1 MNLSEIRKDIIL
13 FKDETLKAVR
23 EMGKQLFEGIKQK
36 SAELDSKIA
45 DIEIKLSK
53 YKETNKRMY
62 DIILEQKVFIEK
74 IKILTDFKSKTETR
88 LLSFDI
94 KLNNFFSE
102 LVNFKSHYDKIIHEN
117 LTIPGIIGVSCKYET
132 IADYI
137 RDNINKIK
145 LYHSEQEKMKTDVDL
160 LKKTSENFEKELNGA
175 IDVSVATCKIYT
187 DARNNDIKNIF
198 SKQIENLNNQL
209 SCTKNNLEENIIKK
223 DEIKTMIK
231 TEIKNTKKEIMNIIE
246 EKNNKKKS
254 KGNKEND
261 VNDKIKNDKMAINN
275 DIKKELKEIK
285 KNFNDF
291 KNNMENQ
298 MTNTIKLI
306 KNRESIKPNNIK
318 NNIIVKSDKSNNNME
333 KSNNF
338 NDSKKQ
344 NNLIN
349 SSNNNTDSYYK
360 TLQNNESRYYNN
372 VNKGIKKEKNNDQ
385 NQTNSI
391 EETINFK
398 IDGKSKPFILKS
410 KEKSVEIKKASK
422 ENNNLKGVLLN
433 PIYLD
438 TEKNELNNIESKT
451 PIRNKKNLLKT
462 DIFSKNIIKSR
473 NVTKYRT
480 FSETKYNFSK
490 KYNIGA
496 SNDINDE
503 INLNQN
509 KLYLNTK
516 EPEKGKYENKRYALN
531 LINPDKRKNQKYMLK
546 KNDFEVN
553 EGEDS
558 LSNEEERLFLKA
570 KKEKNENDNNNNIA
584 IKLIKNKKQA
594 IEEFNLNYV
603 KQCYP
608 TLNLYKN
615 YYNKKMIENQEKEKL
630 KEKITI
636 PKKISPAF
644 GRTAYTDLVKPNHSR
659 NLKNYNGKV
668 NIIIDNNLGKI
679 IKEKKYFYT
688 INNEN
693 IIHRPFG
700 KDKRNQKREDNSN
713 NLSV

>member
-1 MNLSEIRKDIIL
+1 
-13 FKDETLKAVR
+13 
-23 EMGKQLFEGIKQK
+23 
-36 SAELDSKIA
+36 
-45 DIEIKLSK
+45 
-53 YKETNKRMY
+53 
-62 DIILEQKVFIEK
+62 
-74 IKILTDFKSKTETR
+74 
-88 LLSFDI
+88 
-94 KLNNFFSE
+94 
-102 LVNFKSHYDKIIHEN
+102 
-117 LTIPGIIGVSCKYET
+117 
-132 IADYI
+132 
-137 RDNINKIK
+137 
-145 LYHSEQEKMKTDVDL
+145 
-160 LKKTSENFEKELNGA
+160 
-175 IDVSVATCKIYT
+175 
-187 DARNNDIKNIF
+187 
-198 SKQIENLNNQL
+198 
-209 SCTKNNLEENIIKK
+209 
-223 DEIKTMIK
+223 
-231 TEIKNTKKEIMNIIE
+231 
-246 EKNNKKKS
+246 
-254 KGNKEND
+254 
-261 VNDKIKNDKMAINN
+261 
-275 DIKKELKEIK
+275 
-285 KNFNDF
+285 
-291 KNNMENQ
+291 
-298 MTNTIKLI
+298 
-306 KNRESIKPNNIK
+306 
-318 NNIIVKSDKSNNNME
+318 ME

-372 VNKGIKKEKNNDQ
+372 INKGIKKEKNNEQ

-391 EETINFK
+391 EETNNFK